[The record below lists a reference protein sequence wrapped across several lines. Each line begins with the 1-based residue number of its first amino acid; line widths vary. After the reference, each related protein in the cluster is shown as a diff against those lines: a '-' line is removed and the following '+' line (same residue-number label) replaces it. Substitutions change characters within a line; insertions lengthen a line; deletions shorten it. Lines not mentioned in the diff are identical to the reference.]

1 MGYKDNEK
9 ITSDKMNS
17 KIAVTKAVR
26 EALEKRFKVTERTVF
41 KALSDKYS
49 VDNGLHRRIRKTA
62 LEKGGIEMLTLPM
75 MRTFFDADNIM
86 YNYLPNG
93 AILEFYR
100 EDGTGHVFFKGK
112 EVASYENVTV
122 PMIYDIQEQA
132 AALR

>member
-1 MGYKDNEK
+1 MRYKDNNKSTSEK
-9 ITSDKMNS
+9 MKSQ
-17 KIAVTKAVR
+17 IAVTKAVR
-26 EALEKRFKVTERTVF
+26 EALGKIFKVTERTVF
-41 KALSDKYS
+41 NALSDKYS
-49 VDNGLHRRIRKTA
+49 VDNGLHLRIRKAA
-62 LEKGGIEMLTLPM
+62 LEKGGTEMITLPM

-100 EDGTGHVFFKGK
+100 EDGTGHVFFKGQ